1 MKRILMLAGA
11 GVAATGLVTSMFVA
25 GPALAA
31 DQPCEEMGGR
41 ITILNQSTPVCEGLY
56 TSGSSS
62 IVVPADAPR
71 IIYGV
76 VNMVSPGV
84 APTTV
89 TGRDGATYDLNPTE
103 GNRWLS
109 VGPRIA
115 SQTIVRAEIVNN
127 RIGKTFPYLY
137 IADDAITGRFTGK
150 SFIGRTKNG
159 DTAKKPLSIWTR
171 IDWAKGTSNDGSLRG
186 AIVNYRQNVKD
197 AGQCKP
203 AMVPVNP
210 DRVKQRFGKGG
221 KVTLSW
227 NAGLRQGQDSL
238 LVLTTQTSSR
248 FTHPVPTALKLTQ
261 SVWKPGKIFFKLSGS
276 TSGLISVGIND
287 IRKESNV
294 KECTLP

>member
-1 MKRILMLAGA
+1 MKRLLMLAGA
-11 GVAATGLVTSMFVA
+11 GAAATGLITSTLVA
-25 GPALAA
+25 VPAVAA
-31 DQPCEEMGGR
+31 DPPCAQMGGTV
-41 ITILNQSTPVCEGLY
+41 TILEQSTPTCVELY
-56 TSGSSS
+56 TSGPSS
-62 IVVPADAPR
+62 IRLPADAPR

-89 TGRDGATYDLNPTE
+89 TGQNGQTYALNPNE

-109 VGPRIA
+109 VGSRVA
-115 SQTIVRAEIVNN
+115 SQTIVKAEIVNN

-137 IADDAITGRFTGK
+137 ITDDAITDRFAGK
-150 SFIGRTKNG
+150 SFIGRAKNG
-159 DTAKKPLSIWTR
+159 SKAKKPLSIWTR
-171 IDWAKGTSNDGSLRG
+171 IDWASSRSIDGGLRG
-186 AIVNYRQNVKD
+186 AMVNYRINVVD

-221 KVTLSW
+221 KVKLIW

-238 LVLTTQTSSR
+238 LVMTTQTNWR

-261 SVWKPGKIFFKLSGS
+261 KVWKPGKLFFRLSGS
-276 TSGLISVGIND
+276 DGGIISVGIND
-287 IRKESNV
+287 VRKGSKV
-294 KECTLP
+294 KECALP